1 MINAKKFLEDLD
13 DQPLSPD
20 LKKARADLYKFYAAE
35 QSSNRDELPGVKSS
49 ENDGLEIYDDPTTL
63 QDEPGIHT
71 SVIEEEEYDM
81 LGLEEIK
88 EDDEIKGAE
97 FAGNSSRILSSIA
110 DHKAWLWRKENLL
123 KTSRY
128 WALIYSSSLYL
139 YKAAQ
144 DEAAVEVLQLQAG
157 TMKKHKKGVKFV
169 LVVEVEGKGGK
180 HKQHQLHT
188 ENEEKTSQWIKALE
202 RGIAGAG
209 RPGRGKAGRKEK
221 EEGTMLGRTQ
231 SRASTVSGQ

>member
-1 MINAKKFLEDLD
+1 MDNINPDLKQFLINTKKFLENLD
-13 DQPLSPD
+13 YQLLSPD
-20 LKKARADLYKFYAAE
+20 LKKVGADLYNFFTAE
-35 QSSNRDELPGVKSS
+35 QASKEKLS
-49 ENDGLEIYDDPTTL
+49 ENDCLEIYDDPTTS
-63 QDEPGIHT
+63 QDEPVIDT
-71 SVIEEEEYDM
+71 SVIEEEEYDL
-81 LGLEEIK
+81 LGMEEIK

-157 TMKKHKKGVKFV
+157 AMKKHKKGVKGV
-169 LVVEVEGKGGK
+169 
-180 HKQHQLHT
+180 
-188 ENEEKTSQWIKALE
+188 SWWW
-202 RGIAGAG
+202 RW
-209 RPGRGKAGRKEK
+209 RGKRGSTNSIHCTQKMRKK
-221 EEGTMLGRTQ
+221 
-231 SRASTVSGQ
+231 TVVG